1 MKIVIGAIMQETNSF
16 SSVKTDVDDFKYSS
30 LQPLLEG
37 PDVIKEHKGRE
48 TEIGGFIKAC
58 EENSI
63 EIIPTISTFAVP
75 SGNVTQRAF
84 RWLKTTLLEKMEQVK
99 ELDGVLLALHGSM
112 AADGVDDAE
121 GNILAEVRKFIGE
134 EVYLGCTLDLHA
146 NVTER
151 MIRNADILIGYETH
165 RDYQE
170 IGMKAVRKL
179 LHCIRNNIKTKISLR
194 KIPVVIGAGSRIL
207 GIKRMMEKEKG
218 VLTISVFDGQPW
230 LDVEEYGP
238 SVMVITENKGKLG
251 ERLCKEL
258 AGRFWEVRNKE
269 RADLVPIVEAV
280 ERVKHSEGKPI
291 ILIECGDMTGTGASG
306 DNIALLDALLKNG
319 IRSIATIVYDPL
331 AVSRIFEAGLGN
343 EIEVDIG
350 GKYKYEGSFPLK
362 FKGTVRS
369 LYDGKYTLKGIPFE
383 GINAFLGKTA
393 VISSDD
399 IDIILTSKIL
409 YPQGCAVFDALKMD
423 VSGKKVIT
431 LKSFNGF
438 DFPVKEVINIDTP
451 GWANWHFSTVP
462 YKKIRRP
469 IYPLDDFSFDF
480 DKTSMN
486 INTL

>member
-1 MKIVIGAIMQETNSF
+1 MKIAIGAIMQETNSF
-16 SSVKTDVDDFKYSS
+16 SSIKTDIDDFKYSS

-37 PDVIKEHKGRE
+37 PDLIKEHRGRE

-84 RWLKTTLLEKMEQVK
+84 RWLKAILLEKLEQVK

-112 AADGVDDAE
+112 AVDGVDDGE
-121 GNILAEVRKFIGE
+121 GEILAQVRKLIGE
-134 EVYLGCTLDLHA
+134 KVYLGCTLDLHA

-151 MIRNADILIGYETH
+151 MIKNADLLIGYETH
-165 RDYQE
+165 EDYQE
-170 IGMKAVRKL
+170 IGMKTGRKL
-179 LHCIRNNIKTKISLR
+179 LYCIRDNVKTKTSLR
-194 KIPVVIGAGSRIL
+194 KIPAIMGNGSRIL
-207 GIKRMMEKEKG
+207 ETKRMMEKEKG
-218 VLTISVFDGQPW
+218 VLTISVFDDQPW

-238 SVMVITENKGKLG
+238 SVIVITENKEELG
-251 ERLCKEL
+251 EKLCKEL
-258 AGRFWEVRNKE
+258 ARRFWEVRSKE
-269 RADLVPIVEAV
+269 IVDPVPKDAQIAKAV
-280 ERVKHSEGKPI
+280 EKVKHSEGKPI
-291 ILIECGDMTGTGASG
+291 VLIECGDMTGTGASG
-306 DNIALLDALLKNG
+306 DSVAVLDALLKNG
-319 IRSIATIVYDPL
+319 IRSIATIVHDPL
-331 AVSRIFEAGLGN
+331 AVSRGFEAGLGN

-350 GKYKYEGSFPLK
+350 GKFKYEGSFPLK

-393 VISSDD
+393 VIGSDD
-399 IDIILTSKIL
+399 IDIVLTSKIV
-409 YPQGCAVFDALKMD
+409 YPQGRAIFDVLKMD

-438 DFPVKEVINIDTP
+438 GFPVKEVINVDTP
-451 GWANWHFSTVP
+451 GWANWYFSTVP
-462 YKKIRRP
+462 YKKIKRP

-480 DKTSMN
+480 D
-486 INTL
+486 

>member
-1 MKIVIGAIMQETNSF
+1 MKIAIGAIMQETNSF
-16 SSVKTDVDDFKYSS
+16 SSIKTDIDDFKYSS

-37 PDVIKEHKGRE
+37 LDVIKEHKGRE

-63 EIIPTISTFAVP
+63 EIVPTISTFAVP

-84 RWLKTTLLEKMEQVK
+84 KWLKATLLEKLEQVK

-112 AADGVDDAE
+112 AVDGVDDGE
-121 GNILAEVRKFIGE
+121 GEILAEVRKLIGE
-134 EVYLGCTLDLHA
+134 KVYLGCTLDLHA

-151 MIRNADILIGYETH
+151 MIKNADLLIGYETH
-165 RDYQE
+165 EDYQE
-170 IGMKAVRKL
+170 IGMKTGRKL
-179 LHCIRNNIKTKISLR
+179 LHCIRNNIKTKISLI
-194 KIPVVIGAGSRIL
+194 KIPVVLGTGSRIL
-207 GIKRMMEKEKG
+207 EIKRMMEKEKG
-218 VLTISVFDGQPW
+218 VLTISVFDDQPW

-238 SVMVITENKGKLG
+238 SVIVITENKEELG
-251 ERLCKEL
+251 EKLCKEL
-258 AGRFWEVRNKE
+258 ARRLWEVRNKE
-269 RADLVPIVEAV
+269 RVDLVPIAEAV
-280 ERVKHSEGKPI
+280 EKVKHSKGKPI

-306 DNIALLDALLKNG
+306 DSVAVLDALLKNG
-319 IRSIATIVYDPL
+319 IRGIATIVYDPL
-331 AVSRIFEAGLGN
+331 AVSRVFEAGLGN

-369 LYDGKYTLKGIPFE
+369 LYDGKYTRKGIPFE

-399 IDIILTSKIL
+399 IDIVLTSKIV
-409 YPQGCAVFDALKMD
+409 YPHGRAIFNVLKMD

-438 DFPVKEVINIDTP
+438 GFPVKEVINVDTP
-451 GWANWHFSTVP
+451 GWANWYFSTVP
-462 YKKIRRP
+462 YKKIKRP

-480 DKTSMN
+480 D
-486 INTL
+486 

>member
-1 MKIVIGAIMQETNSF
+1 MKIAIGAIMQETNSF
-16 SSVKTDVDDFKYSS
+16 SSIKTDIDDFKYSS

-37 PDVIKEHKGRE
+37 PDLIKEHKGRK

-58 EENSI
+58 EENNI

-84 RWLKTTLLEKMEQVK
+84 RWLKATLLEKLEQVK

-112 AADGVDDAE
+112 AVDGVDDGE
-121 GNILAEVRKFIGE
+121 GEILAEVRKLIGE
-134 EVYLGCTLDLHA
+134 KVYLGCTLDLHA
-146 NVTER
+146 NVTKR
-151 MIRNADILIGYETH
+151 MIKNADLLIGYETH
-165 RDYQE
+165 EDYQE

-179 LHCIRNNIKTKISLR
+179 LYCIRNNIKTKISLI
-194 KIPVVIGAGSRIL
+194 KIPVVLGAGRRIL
-207 GIKRMMEKEKG
+207 ETKRRMEKEKG
-218 VLTISVFDGQPW
+218 VLTISVFDDQPW

-238 SVMVITENKGKLG
+238 SVIVITENKEELG
-251 ERLCKEL
+251 EKLCKEL
-258 AGRFWEVRNKE
+258 ARELWEVRNKE
-269 RADLVPIVEAV
+269 RADLVSIAEAL
-280 ERVKHSEGKPI
+280 EEVKHSEGKPI

-306 DNIALLDALLKNG
+306 DSVAVLDALLKNG

-331 AVSRIFEAGLGN
+331 AVSRAFEAGLEN

-350 GKYKYEGSFPLK
+350 GKCKYEGSFPLK

-393 VISSDD
+393 VIGSDD
-399 IDIILTSKIL
+399 IDIILTSKIV
-409 YPQGCAVFDALKMD
+409 YPQGRAIFDALKMD

-438 DFPVKEVINIDTP
+438 GFPVNKVINVDTP

-462 YKKIRRP
+462 YKKIKRP
-469 IYPLDDFSFDF
+469 IYPLDDFDF
-480 DKTSMN
+480 DQASMN
-486 INTL
+486 VITL

>member
-1 MKIVIGAIMQETNSF
+1 MKIAIGAIMQETNSF
-16 SSVKTDVDDFKYSS
+16 SSIKTDIDDFKYSAF
-30 LQPLLEG
+30 QPLLEG
-37 PDVIKEHKGRE
+37 SDIIKEHKE
-48 TEIGGFIKAC
+48 LKTEIGGFIKAC

-63 EIIPTISTFAVP
+63 EIVPTISTFAVP

-84 RWLKTTLLEKMEQVK
+84 RWLKTTLLERMEQIK

-112 AADGVDDAE
+112 ATDGIDDTE
-121 GNILAEVRKFIGE
+121 GEILAGVRKLIGE
-134 EVYLGCTLDLHA
+134 KVYLGCTLDLHA

-151 MIRNADILIGYETH
+151 MIKNADLLIGYETH

-179 LHCIRNNIKTKISLR
+179 LYCIRNNIKTKISLR
-194 KIPVVIGAGSRIL
+194 KIPVVIGTGRRIL
-207 GIKRMMEKEKG
+207 ETKRMMEKEKG
-218 VLTISVFDGQPW
+218 VLTISVFDDNPW

-238 SVMVITENKGKLG
+238 SVIVITENKKELG
-251 ERLCKEL
+251 EKLCKEL
-258 AGRFWEVRNKE
+258 AHRLWEVRDKE
-269 RADLVPIVEAV
+269 RVDLVPIAEAV
-280 ERVKHSEGKPI
+280 EKVKHSKGKPI

-306 DNIALLDALLKNG
+306 DSVAVLDALLKNG

-331 AVSRIFEAGLGN
+331 AVSRVFEVGVGN

-350 GKYKYEGSFPLK
+350 GKCKYKGSFSLK
-362 FKGTVRS
+362 FKGTVGS

-409 YPQGCAVFDALKMD
+409 CTQGCAIFDVLKMD

-431 LKSFNGF
+431 LKTFHGC
-438 DFPVKEVINIDTP
+438 DFPVKELINVDTP

-462 YKKIRRP
+462 YKKIKRP

-480 DKTSMN
+480 DKNSMN
-486 INTL
+486 VNTL